1 MKFKSI
7 LLSSLLALGCTAAS
21 AQEAKT
27 VNVFNPHGYLQVQIG
42 GQETLGE
49 IGFGDLLSPNVQIGY
64 GYNFNKVVGA
74 RISVNAWQSKAGQE
88 FLGQTYKWKWNYAA
102 PMVDAT
108 FNLSNLFC
116 GFNPNRVV
124 NVSVFAGIGANIAWG
139 NKEAATA
146 QSNMNAAYNNLLNQ
160 EYNKYVNENVYD
172 NPLFPKDLLEA
183 LKKDPKFN
191 ANLPYGPN
199 LVADAYK
206 NAKSDPALSYLWD
219 DTKVRLTG
227 RVGANVDFR
236 VSERVSLGLEVSANT
251 LNDRYNSKKAG
262 NSDWYFNALVGAKF
276 TLGKSYT
283 TKTVP
288 APKPVEKI
296 IERIIEKPV
305 VAPAPKT
312 EAKQEAVEEN
322 FRRDIFFPIGN
333 SNIAKSQT
341 TKIAEI
347 VDFMKENPDAKIT
360 LTGYADKGTGSESFN
375 DKIAARRAQTVY
387 NTLAAKGVAKNR
399 MIKKSEGSRVQPFEE
414 NDMNRVTICIAK

>member
-49 IGFGDLLSPNVQIGY
+49 IGFGDLLSPNVQVGY

-74 RISVNAWQSKAGQE
+74 RVSLNAWQSKAGQE
-88 FLGQTYKWKWNYAA
+88 FLGQTYKWKWNYVA

-116 GFNPNRVV
+116 GFNPNRLV
-124 NVSVFAGIGANIAWG
+124 NVGVFAGIGANIAWG
-139 NKEAATA
+139 NDEATTA
-146 QSNMNAAYNNLLNQ
+146 QSNMNAAYTNLINSAYGTTTP
-160 EYNKYVNENVYD
+160 EANKV
-172 NPLFPKDLLEA
+172 
-183 LKKDPKFN
+183 
-191 ANLPYGPN
+191 
-199 LVADAYK
+199 
-206 NAKSDPALSYLWD
+206 AKSDPALSYLW
-219 DTKVRLTG
+219 TGSKVRLTG

-251 LNDRYNSKKAG
+251 LNDHYNSKKAG

-276 TLGKSYT
+276 TLGKTYT
-283 TKTVP
+283 TKTIP

-296 IERIIEKPV
+296 IERIIEKP
-305 VAPAPKT
+305 APAPVPKT
-312 EAKQEAVEEN
+312 ETKQEAVEEN

-347 VDFMKENPDAKIT
+347 VTFMKENPDAKIT
-360 LTGYADKGTGSESFN
+360 LTGYADKGTGSAAFN

-399 MIKKSEGSRVQPFEE
+399 MIKKSMGSRVQPFEE

>member
-49 IGFGDLLSPNVQIGY
+49 IGFGDLLSPNVQVGY

-74 RISVNAWQSKAGQE
+74 RVSLNAWQSKAGQE
-88 FLGQTYKWKWNYAA
+88 FLGQTYKWKWNYVA

-116 GFNPNRVV
+116 GFNPNRLV
-124 NVSVFAGIGANIAWG
+124 NVGVFAGIGANIAWG
-139 NKEAATA
+139 NDEAATA
-146 QSNMNAAYNNLLNQ
+146 QSNMNAAYTNLINSAYGTTTIP
-160 EYNKYVNENVYD
+160 EANKV
-172 NPLFPKDLLEA
+172 
-183 LKKDPKFN
+183 
-191 ANLPYGPN
+191 
-199 LVADAYK
+199 
-206 NAKSDPALSYLWD
+206 AKSDPALSYLWD
-219 DTKVRLTG
+219 GSKVRLTG

-262 NSDWYFNALVGAKF
+262 NPDWYFNALVGAKF
-276 TLGKSYT
+276 TLGKTYT
-283 TKTVP
+283 TKTIP

-296 IERIIEKPV
+296 IERIIEKPAP
-305 VAPAPKT
+305 APAPKT
-312 EAKQEAVEEN
+312 ETKQEAVEEN

-347 VDFMKENPDAKIT
+347 VTFMKENPDAKIT
-360 LTGYADKGTGSESFN
+360 LTGYADKGTGSAAFN

-399 MIKKSEGSRVQPFEE
+399 MIKKSMGSRVQPFEE

>member
-49 IGFGDLLSPNVQIGY
+49 IGFGDLLSPNVQVGY

-74 RISVNAWQSKAGQE
+74 RVSLNAWQSKAGQE
-88 FLGQTYKWKWNYAA
+88 FLGQTYKWKWNYVA

-116 GFNPNRVV
+116 GFNPNRLV
-124 NVSVFAGIGANIAWG
+124 NVGVFAGIGANIAWG
-139 NKEAATA
+139 NDEATTA
-146 QSNMNAAYNNLLNQ
+146 QSNMKTAYTNLINSAYGTTTIP
-160 EYNKYVNENVYD
+160 EANKV
-172 NPLFPKDLLEA
+172 
-183 LKKDPKFN
+183 
-191 ANLPYGPN
+191 
-199 LVADAYK
+199 
-206 NAKSDPALSYLWD
+206 AKSDPALSYLWD
-219 DTKVRLTG
+219 GSKVRLTG

-276 TLGKSYT
+276 TLGKTYT
-283 TKTVP
+283 TKTIP

-296 IERIIEKPV
+296 IERIIEKPAP
-305 VAPAPKT
+305 APAPKV
-312 EAKQEAVEEN
+312 ESKVVEEN

-333 SNIAKSQT
+333 TNIAKSQT

-347 VDFMKENPDAKIT
+347 VEYMKENPDAKIT
-360 LTGYADKGTGSESFN
+360 LTGYADKGTGSAAFN

-387 NTLAAKGVAKNR
+387 NTLAAKGVAKSR
-399 MIKKSEGSRVQPFEE
+399 MIKESKGCRVQPFEE

>member
-49 IGFGDLLSPNVQIGY
+49 IGFGDLLSPNVQVGY

-74 RISVNAWQSKAGQE
+74 RVSLNAWQSKAGQE
-88 FLGQTYKWKWNYAA
+88 FLGQTYKWKWNYVA

-116 GFNPNRVV
+116 GFNPNRLV
-124 NVSVFAGIGANIAWG
+124 NVGVFAGIGANIAWG
-139 NKEAATA
+139 NDEAATA
-146 QSNMNAAYNNLLNQ
+146 QSNMNAAYTNLINSAYGTTTIP
-160 EYNKYVNENVYD
+160 EANKV
-172 NPLFPKDLLEA
+172 
-183 LKKDPKFN
+183 
-191 ANLPYGPN
+191 
-199 LVADAYK
+199 
-206 NAKSDPALSYLWD
+206 AKSDPALSYLWD
-219 DTKVRLTG
+219 GSKVRLTG

-262 NSDWYFNALVGAKF
+262 NADWYFNELVGAKF

-283 TKTVP
+283 TKTIP

-296 IERIIEKPV
+296 IERIIEKP
-305 VAPAPKT
+305 APAPVPKT
-312 EAKQEAVEEN
+312 ETKQEAVDEN

-347 VDFMKENPDAKIT
+347 VTFMKENPDAKIT
-360 LTGYADKGTGSESFN
+360 LTGYADKGTGSAAFN

-387 NTLAAKGVAKNR
+387 NTLAAKGVAKSR
-399 MIKKSEGSRVQPFEE
+399 MIKKSMGSRVQPFEE

>member
-49 IGFGDLLSPNVQIGY
+49 IGFGDLLSPNVQVGY

-74 RISVNAWQSKAGQE
+74 RVSLNAWQSKAGQE
-88 FLGQTYKWKWNYAA
+88 FLGQTYKWKWNYVA

-116 GFNPNRVV
+116 GFNPNRLV
-124 NVSVFAGIGANIAWG
+124 NVGVFAGIGANIAWG
-139 NKEAATA
+139 NDEATTA
-146 QSNMNAAYNNLLNQ
+146 QSNMKTAYTNLINSAYGTTTP
-160 EYNKYVNENVYD
+160 EANKV
-172 NPLFPKDLLEA
+172 
-183 LKKDPKFN
+183 
-191 ANLPYGPN
+191 
-199 LVADAYK
+199 
-206 NAKSDPALSYLWD
+206 AKSDPALSYLWD
-219 DTKVRLTG
+219 GSKVRLTG

-251 LNDRYNSKKAG
+251 LNDHYNSKKAG

-296 IERIIEKPV
+296 IERIIEKPAP
-305 VAPAPKT
+305 APAPKT
-312 EAKQEAVEEN
+312 ETKQEAVDEN

-347 VDFMKENPDAKIT
+347 VTFMKENPDAKIT
-360 LTGYADKGTGSESFN
+360 LTGYADKGTGSAAFN

-399 MIKKSEGSRVQPFEE
+399 MIKKSMGSRVQPFEE

>member
-49 IGFGDLLSPNVQIGY
+49 IGFGDLLSPNVQVGY

-74 RISVNAWQSKAGQE
+74 RVSLNAWQSKAGQE
-88 FLGQTYKWKWNYAA
+88 FLGQTYKWKWNYVA

-116 GFNPNRVV
+116 GFNPNRLV
-124 NVSVFAGIGANIAWG
+124 NVGVFAGIGANIAWG
-139 NKEAATA
+139 NDEAATA
-146 QSNMNAAYNNLLNQ
+146 QSNMNAAYTNLINSAYGTTTP
-160 EYNKYVNENVYD
+160 EANKV
-172 NPLFPKDLLEA
+172 
-183 LKKDPKFN
+183 
-191 ANLPYGPN
+191 
-199 LVADAYK
+199 
-206 NAKSDPALSYLWD
+206 AKSDPALSYLWD
-219 DTKVRLTG
+219 GSKVRLTG

-251 LNDRYNSKKAG
+251 LNDHYNSKKAG

-296 IERIIEKPV
+296 IERIIEKPAP
-305 VAPAPKT
+305 APAPKT
-312 EAKQEAVEEN
+312 ETKQEAVEEN

-347 VDFMKENPDAKIT
+347 VTFMKENPDAKIT
-360 LTGYADKGTGSESFN
+360 LTGYADKGTGSAAFN

-399 MIKKSEGSRVQPFEE
+399 MIKKSMGSRVQPFEE

>member
-49 IGFGDLLSPNVQIGY
+49 IGFGDLLSPNVQVGY

-74 RISVNAWQSKAGQE
+74 RVSLNAWQSKAGQD
-88 FLGQTYKWKWNYAA
+88 FLGQTYKWKWNYVA

-116 GFNPNRVV
+116 GFNPNRLV
-124 NVSVFAGIGANIAWG
+124 NVGVFAGIGANIAWG
-139 NKEAATA
+139 NDEAATA
-146 QSNMNAAYNNLLNQ
+146 QSNMNTAYTNLINSAYGTTTP
-160 EYNKYVNENVYD
+160 EANKV
-172 NPLFPKDLLEA
+172 
-183 LKKDPKFN
+183 
-191 ANLPYGPN
+191 
-199 LVADAYK
+199 
-206 NAKSDPALSYLWD
+206 AKSDPALSYLWD
-219 DTKVRLTG
+219 GSKVRLTG

-276 TLGKSYT
+276 TLGKTYT

-296 IERIIEKPV
+296 IERIIEKPA

-312 EAKQEAVEEN
+312 EAKQEVVEED

-360 LTGYADKGTGSESFN
+360 LTGYADKGTGSEGFN
-375 DKIAARRAQTVY
+375 EKIAARRAQTVY

>member
-49 IGFGDLLSPNVQIGY
+49 IGFGDLLSPNVQVGY

-74 RISVNAWQSKAGQE
+74 RVSLNAWQSKAGQE
-88 FLGQTYKWKWNYAA
+88 FLGQTYKWKWNYVA

-116 GFNPNRVV
+116 GFNPNRLV
-124 NVSVFAGIGANIAWG
+124 NVGVFAGIGANIAWG
-139 NKEAATA
+139 NDEAATA
-146 QSNMNAAYNNLLNQ
+146 QSNMNAAYTNLINSAYGTTTIP
-160 EYNKYVNENVYD
+160 EANKV
-172 NPLFPKDLLEA
+172 
-183 LKKDPKFN
+183 
-191 ANLPYGPN
+191 
-199 LVADAYK
+199 
-206 NAKSDPALSYLWD
+206 AKSDPALSYLWD
-219 DTKVRLTG
+219 GSKVRLTG

-262 NSDWYFNALVGAKF
+262 NADWYFNALVGAKF

-296 IERIIEKPV
+296 IERIIEKPAP
-305 VAPAPKT
+305 APAPKT
-312 EAKQEAVEEN
+312 ETKQEAVDEN

-341 TKIAEI
+341 TKITEI
-347 VDFMKENPDAKIT
+347 VTFMKENPDAKIT
-360 LTGYADKGTGSESFN
+360 LTGYADKGTGSAAFN

-399 MIKKSEGSRVQPFEE
+399 MIKKSMGSRVQPFEE

>member
-49 IGFGDLLSPNVQIGY
+49 IGFGDLLSPNVQVGY

-74 RISVNAWQSKAGQE
+74 RVSLNAWQSKAGQE
-88 FLGQTYKWKWNYAA
+88 FLGQTYKWKWNYVA

-116 GFNPNRVV
+116 GFNPNRLV
-124 NVSVFAGIGANIAWG
+124 NVGVFAGIGANIAWG
-139 NKEAATA
+139 NDEAATA
-146 QSNMNAAYNNLLNQ
+146 QSNMNTAYTNLINSAYGTGTIPAA
-160 EYNKYVNENVYD
+160 NKV
-172 NPLFPKDLLEA
+172 
-183 LKKDPKFN
+183 
-191 ANLPYGPN
+191 
-199 LVADAYK
+199 
-206 NAKSDPALSYLWD
+206 AKSDPALSYLWD
-219 DTKVRLTG
+219 GSKVRLTG

-251 LNDRYNSKKAG
+251 LNDHYNSKKAG

-296 IERIIEKPV
+296 IERIIEKPAP
-305 VAPAPKT
+305 APAPKT
-312 EAKQEAVEEN
+312 ETKQEAVDEN

-347 VDFMKENPDAKIT
+347 VTFMKENPDAKIT
-360 LTGYADKGTGSESFN
+360 LTGYADKGTGSAAFN

-387 NTLAAKGVAKNR
+387 NTLAAKGVAKSR
-399 MIKKSEGSRVQPFEE
+399 MIKKSMGSRVQPFEE

>member
-49 IGFGDLLSPNVQIGY
+49 IGFGDLLSPNVQVGY

-74 RISVNAWQSKAGQE
+74 RVSLNAWQSKAGQE
-88 FLGQTYKWKWNYAA
+88 FLGQTYKWKWNYVA

-116 GFNPNRVV
+116 GFNPNRLV
-124 NVSVFAGIGANIAWG
+124 NVGVFAGIGANIAWG
-139 NKEAATA
+139 NDEATTA
-146 QSNMNAAYNNLLNQ
+146 QSNMKTAYTNLINSAYGTTTP
-160 EYNKYVNENVYD
+160 EANKV
-172 NPLFPKDLLEA
+172 
-183 LKKDPKFN
+183 
-191 ANLPYGPN
+191 
-199 LVADAYK
+199 
-206 NAKSDPALSYLWD
+206 AKSDPALSYLWD
-219 DTKVRLTG
+219 GSKVRLTG

-296 IERIIEKPV
+296 IERIIEKPAP
-305 VAPAPKT
+305 APAPKT
-312 EAKQEAVEEN
+312 ETKQEAVDEN

-347 VDFMKENPDAKIT
+347 VTFMKENPDAKIT
-360 LTGYADKGTGSESFN
+360 LTGYADKGTGSAAFN

-399 MIKKSEGSRVQPFEE
+399 MIKKSMGSRVQPFEE

>member
-1 MKFKSI
+1 MKLNKVI
-7 LLSSLLALGCTAAS
+7 LSGVVALSCVSAS
-21 AQEAKT
+21 AQEADKT
-27 VNVFNPHGYLQVQIG
+27 VNVFTPHWYAQAQIG
-42 GQETLGE
+42 GQYTLGE
-49 IGFGDLLSPNVQIGY
+49 IGFGKLLSPNVQVGV
-64 GYNFNKVVGA
+64 GYNFNQVVGA
-74 RISVNAWQSKAGQE
+74 RVSVNAGQSKAGWNVKS
-88 FLGQTYKWKWNYAA
+88 LGQQKWKWNYVA

-108 FNLSNLFC
+108 FNLTNLFC
-116 GFNPNRVV
+116 EYNPDRLVEV
-124 NVSVFAGIGANIAWG
+124 GVFGGIGANIAWG
-139 NKEAATA
+139 NDEAADA
-146 QSNMNAAYNNLLNQ
+146 QAAIKAGPGKNLDQMPL
-160 EYNKYVNENVYD
+160 EN
-172 NPLFPKDLLEA
+172 
-183 LKKDPKFN
+183 
-191 ANLPYGPN
+191 
-199 LVADAYK
+199 
-206 NAKSDPALSYLWD
+206 LWD
-219 DTKVRLTG
+219 GTKTRFVA

-236 VSERVSLGLEVSANT
+236 VSDRVKLGVELSANT
-251 LNDRYNSKKAG
+251 LSDKYNSKKAG
-262 NSDWYFNALVGAKF
+262 NPDWYFNALVGVKVA
-276 TLGKSYT
+276 LGETHT
-283 TKTVP
+283 TKVIP

-296 IERIIEKPV
+296 IERIIEKPA

-360 LTGYADKGTGSESFN
+360 LTGYADKGTGSEGFN

>member
-49 IGFGDLLSPNVQIGY
+49 IGFGDLLSPNVQVGY

-74 RISVNAWQSKAGQE
+74 RVSLNAWQSKAGQE
-88 FLGQTYKWKWNYAA
+88 FLGQTYKWKWNYVA

-116 GFNPNRVV
+116 GFNPNRLV
-124 NVSVFAGIGANIAWG
+124 NVGVFAGIGANIAWG
-139 NKEAATA
+139 NDEAATA
-146 QSNMNAAYNNLLNQ
+146 QSNMNAAYTNLINSAYGTTTP
-160 EYNKYVNENVYD
+160 EANKV
-172 NPLFPKDLLEA
+172 
-183 LKKDPKFN
+183 
-191 ANLPYGPN
+191 
-199 LVADAYK
+199 
-206 NAKSDPALSYLWD
+206 AKSDPALSYLWD
-219 DTKVRLTG
+219 GSKVRLTG

-296 IERIIEKPV
+296 IERIIEKPAP
-305 VAPAPKT
+305 APAPKT
-312 EAKQEAVEEN
+312 ETKQEAVDEN

-347 VDFMKENPDAKIT
+347 VTFMKENPDAKIT
-360 LTGYADKGTGSESFN
+360 LTGYADKGTGSAAFN

-399 MIKKSEGSRVQPFEE
+399 MIKKSMGSRVQPFEE